1 MNLLSF
7 TAFILFLILFVGF
20 YLLTAEEVSG
30 GAKIGLIVFLI
41 FISIYLLLNLSMFR
55 SYYEVI
61 DVPID
66 AKSGAI
72 YEAKNFSRVDQ
83 VYTLSTW
90 IYIDDWNENFG
101 QEKGVLR
108 FQRKGAQ
115 DTSIRLDQY
124 ENNLII
130 RYDVYTNSASNGQVT
145 QTIKI
150 PNINIQKWVCITV
163 AFNTNNTDT
172 YINGKLIDTDVHP
185 YPIFNPS
192 NNKDNSTLGNLYLG
206 ATTTST
212 PTTTTVVPAS
222 SSSTTLSITEAQCKA
237 REENAIAAAGGT
249 TTGKPTVTAMNGFS
263 GKIGLTRYYG
273 RVVSPKDAWDIYTAG
288 PTTNLMG
295 SFLNRY
301 NATFTFLQD
310 NKEVQKISIM

>member
-30 GAKIGLIVFLI
+30 GAKIGLLVFLSLI
-41 FISIYLLLNLSMFR
+41 TIYLLLNLSMFK

-61 DVPID
+61 DIPID
-66 AKSGAI
+66 AMSGAI
-72 YEAKNFSRVDQ
+72 YEAKNFSRIDQ
-83 VYTLSTW
+83 IYSLSTW

-101 QEKGVLR
+101 QEKAILR
-108 FQRKGAQ
+108 FERKGAQ
-115 DTSIRLDQY
+115 DTSIRLDQH
-124 ENNLII
+124 ENNMII
-130 RYDVYTNSASNGQVT
+130 RYDVYTNSASNAKTT

-192 NNKDNSTLGNLYLG
+192 NNKDNSTRGNLYLG

-212 PTTTTVVPAS
+212 PTTVVPV
-222 SSSTTLSITEAQCKA
+222 STTSTTATITEAQCKT
-237 REENAIAAAGGT
+237 REDNAIKAAGGT
-249 TTGKPTVTAMNGFS
+249 TTTNTSVISVNGFS

-273 RVVSPKDAWDIYTAG
+273 RVISPKDAWDIYTAG